1 MAEELADDRWVSHS
15 RCVPQVMVIL
25 SNLAKHSS
33 HDFPWEIIDFG
44 LPGHK
49 Q

>member
-1 MAEELADDRWVSHS
+1 MAEELVDDRWVSHS

-25 SNLAKHSS
+25 SDLAKHSP

-44 LPGHK
+44 LPGDKH
-49 Q
+49 